1 MNFVTQIN
9 VSIKSYLSSYLEEQ
23 LTSISA
29 QKIVIRQASVVE
41 PLRRLPSL
49 LRCLCVVWRLVPC
62 GFVVLSARCFRYAH
76 IPSEYVSI
84 TAGSINPTLVR
95 IVAVASGILQEGS
108 KTDPK
113 YAGASSLASKC
124 VTFWRRYTDVFLME
138 NCAFLSKFL
147 SRSWHLYFVQAAAQ
161 FEQQTAAARAR
172 CCSPPPPPPPHPR
185 AASTLGLR

>member
-1 MNFVTQIN
+1 MSFITQIN

-49 LRCLCVVWRLVPC
+49 LRCMYSITCQVLHLCFCINPR
-62 GFVVLSARCFRYAH
+62 VLMYAH

-95 IVAVASGILQEGS
+95 IVAVASGILQEGV

-113 YAGASSLASKC
+113 
-124 VTFWRRYTDVFLME
+124 
-138 NCAFLSKFL
+138 
-147 SRSWHLYFVQAAAQ
+147 
-161 FEQQTAAARAR
+161 
-172 CCSPPPPPPPHPR
+172 
-185 AASTLGLR
+185 

>member
-29 QKIVIRQASVVE
+29 HKITIRQASVVE

-49 LRCLCVVWRLVPC
+49 LRCMCVRHAPCRAHPFLCWALT
-62 GFVVLSARCFRYAH
+62 SRCCRYAH
-76 IPSEYVSI
+76 IPSEYISI

-113 YAGASSLASKC
+113 CAVVLAL
-124 VTFWRRYTDVFLME
+124 RRRM
-138 NCAFLSKFL
+138 
-147 SRSWHLYFVQAAAQ
+147 
-161 FEQQTAAARAR
+161 RA
-172 CCSPPPPPPPHPR
+172 
-185 AASTLGLR
+185 